1 MEEVEMQLE
10 VEAEVDSKILGKN
23 YLQECCSQGLGNMCI
38 VLQEEVVAKVDSQ
51 GMEH

>member
-10 VEAEVDSKILGKN
+10 VEAEVDLKILGRN
-23 YLQECCSQGLGNMCI
+23 YLQGCCSQGLGNMCI
-38 VLQEEVVAKVDSQ
+38 VLLVEEVEKVDSQ